1 MNKFI
6 DWSVPVLLALAVL
19 SYMVQL
25 FQQFPF

>member
-1 MNKFI
+1 MNTFI
-6 DWSVPVLLALAVL
+6 DWSFPVLLALAVM

>member
-6 DWSVPVLLALAVL
+6 DWSVPVLLALAVAG
-19 SYMVQL
+19 YMVQL